1 MKKIDR
7 FEIFNS
13 GNTLYLFLYIQLVL
27 VLHTLNTL
35 STMFSGISDN
45 NFSFFGLSNLS
56 EAATQWCF

>member
-1 MKKIDR
+1 MKKIDT

-35 STMFSGISDN
+35 SPMFASINDN
-45 NFSFFGLSNLS
+45 NLSFFGLTNLS
-56 EAATQWCF
+56 EAATQRCF

>member
-1 MKKIDR
+1 MKKIDT

-35 STMFSGISDN
+35 STMFSGINDN
-45 NFSFFGLSNLS
+45 NFSFFGLSNLA
-56 EAATQWCF
+56 EAVTQWCF